1 MRVRIPRP
9 PAIHRPPMHP
19 LAALSLLV
27 NLAAAAAYPWGTDS
41 CGPPIHGSGSSTD
54 TTGLTIK
61 MDGSKVVLASTR
73 GSFKGF
79 YMQATQNLAWSNT
92 PAGARLSR
100 THLLPQ
106 KSHAYEGTTGS
117 NVCGGTANTVFFQT
131 AATAKSSV
139 SANIACTVGQSFSIT
154 AYVVFSKSSAY
165 VSMTSQV
172 IARPKLGNCRL
183 QLSCVKLTSLNSHRA
198 GRMWQRHRLSLLSFP
213 P

>member
-1 MRVRIPRP
+1 LRPLTHVRVRIPRP

-92 PAGARLSR
+92 PAGASR
-100 THLLPQ
+100 AHTCCHKSLTRTKVPPAATCAAAQPTQSSSKLLPLPNPLFPPTSPARSASPFPLQ
-106 KSHAYEGTTGS
+106 HM
-117 NVCGGTANTVFFQT
+117 
-131 AATAKSSV
+131 SS
-139 SANIACTVGQSFSIT
+139 SRS
-154 AYVVFSKSSAY
+154 
-165 VSMTSQV
+165 
-172 IARPKLGNCRL
+172 PP
-183 QLSCVKLTSLNSHRA
+183 LTS
-198 GRMWQRHRLSLLSFP
+198 P
-213 P
+213 